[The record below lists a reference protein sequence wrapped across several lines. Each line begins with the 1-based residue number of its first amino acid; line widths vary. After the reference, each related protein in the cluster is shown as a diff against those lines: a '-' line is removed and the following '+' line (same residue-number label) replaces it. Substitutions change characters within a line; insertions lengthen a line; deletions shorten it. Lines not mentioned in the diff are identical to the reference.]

1 MGHGKT
7 GPNNSSRKPKT
18 AEKRRIAWEL
28 HVKGIN
34 QFKIAEQLGC
44 TQARVSQL
52 IKEAAAEHPVVSLSL
67 EERIALSEARWQSS
81 EDEIKTE
88 IARQLM
94 EGRET
99 IEVLKLPD
107 GSIQQKVT
115 RTKGV
120 DPALLRALSTHH
132 DRRARQLN
140 NQLSPDS
147 SVQSVNVNVVR
158 EFLQQGESNK
168 GHLTAAEWNAEQGA
182 IDV

>member
-1 MGHGKT
+1 MSKL
-7 GPNNSSRKPKT
+7 SVQK
-18 AEKRRIAWEL
+18 KRERAWEL
-28 HVKGIN
+28 HLKGLN
-34 QFKIAEQLGC
+34 QFKIAEELGV
-44 TQARVSQL
+44 TQSRVCQL
-52 IKEAAAEHPVVSLSL
+52 IKEAAQQHPVVQLSI
-67 EERIALSEARWQSS
+67 EERIALSESRWQAS

-140 NQLSPDS
+140 NQLSPDAN
-147 SVQSVNVNVVR
+147 VQAVNVNVVK

-168 GHLTAAEWNAEQGA
+168 GHLTAAEWNDQQGT